1 MQRRDF
7 LAVLATSV
15 AATLAACG
23 RSTLESAAGRPTAT
37 PTDPAADAVLR
48 APAGAFQAP
57 TDIVRVPV
65 PEGTITMLP
74 GQGNH
79 VALTVDDGTN
89 PEVLAAY
96 IALAQRTG
104 LRLTF
109 FANGSVPSWTNHAAA
124 LRPLV
129 DQGQALVC
137 NHTWSH
143 RDLTRL
149 SEREIVTDI
158 QQNEQF
164 LTNTYGSGGRPFLR
178 PPYGSHNRRVDRTLA
193 ALGYPGVTMWW
204 GSLADS
210 TPEPSSQIVA
220 NAEKWILPQRLV
232 IGHANHPGV
241 LSVID
246 RIVDIIR
253 ERDLQPV
260 HLADIYDL
268 SQLPPIPPL
277 PTATPTATAR
287 STPTGTPTATK
298 GPTPTPRPTGSPTG
312 SRTPSPSPSSTHSA
326 KPKPKPKPEPSS

>member
-1 MQRRDF
+1 
-7 LAVLATSV
+7 V
-15 AATLAACG
+15 
-23 RSTLESAAGRPTAT
+23 
-37 PTDPAADAVLR
+37 
-48 APAGAFQAP
+48 FQAP
-57 TDIVRVPV
+57 TGIVRVPV

-74 GQGNH
+74 GQGNY

-109 FANGSVPSWTNHAAA
+109 FANGYMPSWTNHAPD

-149 SEREIVTDI
+149 SEREIVTEI

-178 PPYGSHNRRVDRTLA
+178 PPYGTHNHRVDRTLA
-193 ALGYPGVTMWW
+193 ALGYPAVTMWW

-210 TPEPSSQIVA
+210 TPEPPAQIVA
-220 NAEKWILPQRLV
+220 NAETWILPQRLV

-241 LSVID
+241 LSVMD
-246 RIVDIIR
+246 QIVDIIH
-253 ERDLQPV
+253 ERNLQPV
-260 HLADIYDL
+260 HLADIFDV
-268 SQLPPIPPL
+268 SQLPPVPPM
-277 PTATPTATAR
+277 PTAAPSPKPSASATKIPTPSPHPTA
-287 STPTGTPTATK
+287 
-298 GPTPTPRPTGSPTG
+298 SPTG
-312 SRTPSPSPSSTHSA
+312 SHTPTPSPSPSHST
-326 KPKPKPKPEPSS
+326 KPKPKPSS

>member
-23 RSTLESAAGRPTAT
+23 RSTLETAAVRPAAT
-37 PTDPAADAVLR
+37 PTDPASAGVLR
-48 APAGAFQAP
+48 APAGVFGAP
-57 TDIVRVPV
+57 TGIVRVPV

-89 PEVLAAY
+89 PAVLAAY
-96 IALAQRTG
+96 IALARRTG

-109 FANGSVPSWTNHAAA
+109 FANGYMSSWTNHAPD

-129 DQGQALVC
+129 DEGQALVC

-149 SEREIVTDI
+149 SEREIVTEI

-193 ALGYPGVTMWW
+193 ALGYPAVTMWW

-210 TPEPSSQIVA
+210 TPEPPAQIVA

-241 LSVID
+241 LDVMD
-246 RIVDIIR
+246 QIVDIIR
-253 ERDLQPV
+253 ERNLQPV
-260 HLADIYDL
+260 HLADIFDV

-277 PTATPTATAR
+277 PTTP
-287 STPTGTPTATK
+287 STPTVKASAAPTK
-298 GPTPTPRPTGSPTG
+298 GPTSSPHPTGSPTG
-312 SRTPSPSPSSTHSA
+312 SRTPTPSPSATHS
-326 KPKPKPKPEPSS
+326 PKPKPKASS